1 MILLFIVWLYL
12 SSASRLSVCPV
23 VQLRKNPPSPLNRG
37 KRISGTKEKFRKSG
51 KKMFTCSPQSHSL
64 PMQFCIVCYGH
75 IMFVDI
81 AGSSI
86 VGPPISPSPTTGSFG
101 SGLTIAN
108 FLQCSLIYIAWILR
122 QLSFSLYVLL
132 QQIRNILSFKVK
144 HGFHSFLWATQF
156 TLINHLKHSTYRVN
170 LSAYHCIL
178 SVCIGTDTGVPIDL
192 PGDSSPPITPRRKL
206 SLPNTPPSG
215 IL

>member
-1 MILLFIVWLYL
+1 MYLNSAVCVCVLSAGHNRHHSPEKGGTEEDGGPGSTGGGGSHLWQQVSSHLSPSHSQHKEGINSLLSFLPASFIHCLTVSLL
-12 SSASRLSVCPV
+12 CPFSASRLSVCPV

-51 KKMFTCSPQSHSL
+51 KKFFTCSPQSHSL

-101 SGLTIAN
+101 SGLIIAN
-108 FLQCSLIYIAWILR
+108 FLQCSL
-122 QLSFSLYVLL
+122 
-132 QQIRNILSFKVK
+132 
-144 HGFHSFLWATQF
+144 T
-156 TLINHLKHSTYRVN
+156 
-170 LSAYHCIL
+170 
-178 SVCIGTDTGVPIDL
+178 
-192 PGDSSPPITPRRKL
+192 
-206 SLPNTPPSG
+206 
-215 IL
+215 

>member
-1 MILLFIVWLYL
+1 M
-12 SSASRLSVCPV
+12 SVCPV

-51 KKMFTCSPQSHSL
+51 KNIFTCSPQSHSL

-132 QQIRNILSFKVK
+132 QQIRLKY
-144 HGFHSFLWATQF
+144 
-156 TLINHLKHSTYRVN
+156 LIIQSQTR
-170 LSAYHCIL
+170 
-178 SVCIGTDTGVPIDL
+178 
-192 PGDSSPPITPRRKL
+192 L
-206 SLPNTPPSG
+206 SLLPVGYTIYAYQSPQALYLQSEPISLSLYTLCVYWYRYGSANRSSR
-215 IL
+215 